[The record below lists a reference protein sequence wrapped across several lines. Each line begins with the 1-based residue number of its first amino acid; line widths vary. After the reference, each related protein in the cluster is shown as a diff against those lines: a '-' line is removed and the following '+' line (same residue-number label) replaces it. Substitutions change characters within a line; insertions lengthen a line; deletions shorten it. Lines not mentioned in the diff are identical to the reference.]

1 MNEVVTR
8 YFRRRL
14 DEGKSLPD
22 LVVIDGGKGQLSA
35 AHGALE
41 SLNLGMLPLISLAKR
56 EEEIFLV
63 GRPESLRLPRRSPAL
78 RILQQARDEA
88 HRFAITFQRKRRS
101 MRTVTSE
108 LLRIPGI
115 GERKR
120 RQLLEAFGS
129 LEGVRAASP
138 EAIAALPGFS
148 LKSAAKIQAAL
159 LGPESVSTPSAASP
173 ESSEAPG
180 HLTTISTNS
189 NQDES

>member
-1 MNEVVTR
+1 M
-8 YFRRRL
+8 
-14 DEGKSLPD
+14 
-22 LVVIDGGKGQLSA
+22 
-35 AHGALE
+35 
-41 SLNLGMLPLISLAKR
+41 ISLAKR

-63 GRPESLRLPRRSPAL
+63 GRPDSLRLPRRSPAL

-88 HRFAITFQRKRRS
+88 HRFAITFQRKRRA

-138 EAIAALPGFS
+138 EAIAGLPGFS

-159 LGPESVSTPSAASP
+159 LGAGPAPAATAETPVSDKAQ
-173 ESSEAPG
+173 E
-180 HLTTISTNS
+180 HLTTISTNF